1 MRLAMT
7 MVVRDEADVLE
18 ANLEYHLRHGVD
30 VVLVTDHAS
39 DDATPDILDRYARAG
54 QVKVFREEADTL
66 DQAPWA
72 TRMARLAAVE
82 HGADWVLN
90 SDADEFWFP
99 VGGTLKGALEAVP
112 DRFGRLAVP
121 RRDFI
126 PRPGDDPF
134 HVRMVIR
141 ERESHNRRGDPLE
154 PKTAHRAAP
163 DVEIDHGN
171 HTASAPGLGGL
182 LPIPV
187 LEILHFP
194 VRSYAQFERKV
205 VRAGLGYEALES
217 RPPDVGRDQLEL
229 LEIQRRGGLEAHY
242 ADATLSDEAV
252 QAGVAEGSLV
262 VDRRVALSLSGNATA
277 PDGALTPSP
286 QEVAAM
292 DLLRH
297 SLAALDRGMNTKSEL
312 EETRRQLDEAR
323 TSLEALRASRL
334 VRLTRPARK
343 LYYRLRGD

>member
-1 MRLAMT
+1 MRLVMT

-18 ANLEYHLRHGVD
+18 ANLEHHLRQGVD
-30 VVLVTDHAS
+30 LVLVTDHAS
-39 DDATPDILDRYARAG
+39 EDATADILDRYARAG
-54 QVKVFREEADTL
+54 SVRVFREGAETL
-66 DQAPWA
+66 DQAPWV

-82 HGADWVLN
+82 HGADWVLH

-99 VGGTLKGALEAVP
+99 IAGTLEDVLAAVP
-112 DRFGRLAVP
+112 PSFGRLAVP

-126 PRPGDDPF
+126 PRPGDEPF
-134 HVRMVIR
+134 HERMTIR
-141 ERESHNRRGDPLE
+141 ERESHNRRGEPLE
-154 PKTAHRAAP
+154 PKVAHRAAP

-171 HTASAPGLGGL
+171 HTATAPGLGAL
-182 LPIPV
+182 LPVPV

-217 RPPDVGRDQLEL
+217 RPPEVGRDQLEL
-229 LEIQRRGGLEAHY
+229 LEIQRRGELEAHY
-242 ADATLSDEAV
+242 ANATRSEDAVD
-252 QAGVAEGSLV
+252 AGLADGSLI
-262 VDRRVALSLSGNATA
+262 VDRRLALSLTA
-277 PDGALTPSP
+277 SDGVQTSP
-286 QEVAAM
+286 EGVAAM

-297 SLAALDRGMNTKSEL
+297 ALAAIDRGMATDREL
-312 EETRRQLDEAR
+312 EKTRRQLEEAR
-323 TSLEALRASRL
+323 TSLEALRGSRL